1 MIWAYIAGENLF
13 NFLVFQFVIMVPE
26 RLSQRSGV
34 ASTSAA
40 NHSSRKSCHVINSFV
55 VHYKMHPITYD
66 MIPAAMAPQLSMAF
80 SRRSLSPCGPKRQAL
95 KTTIKIQSCITPA
108 LSTSS
113 SLQTVLDGL
122 DELNMKDPRCVEVD
136 GQRVPYELAYA
147 RWLTD
152 WVLQLCADGG
162 LQPSEEL
169 RIAARGQHVERWQ
182 VPRSTYPEG
191 RTAYLQ
197 WREDLKKRHAT
208 TTTGLMAAA
217 GFSADSCKR
226 VEQLIL
232 KRALRETEGQILED
246 ALCLV
251 FLERQFE
258 EFLSKLAGGKDAA
271 EGEAKMIDILQK
283 SWKKMGELGRAAAL
297 KLPLEPRLAELV
309 GRALAPPPPPPS

>member
-1 MIWAYIAGENLF
+1 
-13 NFLVFQFVIMVPE
+13 MVPN

-40 NHSSRKSCHVINSFV
+40 NRSSRKSCHFINSFV
-55 VHYKMHPITYD
+55 VDYKMHPITHG
-66 MIPAAMAPQLSMAF
+66 MIRAAMVDQLSLSMG
-80 SRRSLSPCGPKRQAL
+80 RRSLSPCGTKHQAL
-95 KTTIKIQSCITPA
+95 KSNIKIQACIDPA

-113 SLQTVLDGL
+113 RLQIVLDGL
-122 DELNMKDPRCVEVD
+122 DELNIKDPRCVEVD
-136 GQRVPYELAYA
+136 GQKVPYELAYA

-152 WVLQLCADGG
+152 WVLQLCTDGG
-162 LQPSEEL
+162 LHPSEEL

-197 WREDLKKRHAT
+197 WREDLKKRHAA

-217 GFSADSCKR
+217 GYSAESCKR

-258 EFLSKLAGGKDAA
+258 EFLSKLAGAKDAA
-271 EGEAKMIDILQK
+271 EGEAKIIDILQK

-297 KLPLEPRLAELV
+297 KLSMEPRLAELV
-309 GRALAPPPPPPS
+309 GRALAPPPPPPSSDTAAAPVPPAQKPTK

>member
-1 MIWAYIAGENLF
+1 
-13 NFLVFQFVIMVPE
+13 MVPD
-26 RLSQRSGV
+26 RLSRRSGA
-34 ASTSAA
+34 ASIGTADYRISLRRFNA
-40 NHSSRKSCHVINSFV
+40 FV
-55 VHYKMHPITYD
+55 VHEKMHSINC
-66 MIPAAMAPQLSMAF
+66 AMLPETMVPQLSMALG
-80 SRRSLSPCGPKRQAL
+80 RRSLSPCAPKQQAVKSTVAL
-95 KTTIKIQSCITPA
+95 KAYNTPV

-113 SLQTVLDGL
+113 RLQTVLDGL
-122 DELNMKDPRCVEVD
+122 DELNIKDPRRVGVD
-136 GQRVPYELAYA
+136 GQEVPYELAYA

-152 WVLQLCADGG
+152 WVIQLCADGG
-162 LQPSEEL
+162 LHPSEEL

-197 WREDLKKRHAT
+197 WREDLKKRHAAT
-208 TTTGLMAAA
+208 TTSLMAAA
-217 GFSADSCKR
+217 GYGADSCKR

-258 EFLSKLAGGKDAA
+258 EFLSKLAGAAGRDAA

-309 GRALAPPPPPPS
+309 GRALAPPPTVSSEAAAAPAEPTK